1 MTSGYRQPLA
11 EAMRLA
17 QVGTMLVAPMLG
29 LGGVGYFLDGRWGTR
44 PWLMVAGLILGMAG
58 GFVNFI
64 QIVTSIPKDDGGPPA
79 GAPPRDTPPRDT
91 PPRDTPPRAR
101 PRR

>member
-1 MTSGYRQPLA
+1 VAAGDRPPLA

-29 LGGVGYFLDGRWGTR
+29 LGGIGYLLDGRWGTK
-44 PWLMVAGLILGMAG
+44 PWIMVAGLLLGMAG
-58 GFVNFI
+58 GFVNFV
-64 QIVTSIPKDDGGPPA
+64 QIVISIPKDGGGPRA
-79 GAPPRDTPPRDT
+79 GAPPPGAPPQDG
-91 PPRDTPPRAR
+91 

>member
-1 MTSGYRQPLA
+1 MAAGDRPPLA

-29 LGGVGYFLDGRWGTR
+29 LGGIGYFLDGRWGTK
-44 PWLMVAGLILGMAG
+44 PWLMVAGLLFGMAG
-58 GFVNFI
+58 GFVNFV
-64 QIVTSIPKDDGGPPA
+64 QIVTSIKKDDGGPPT
-79 GAPPRDTPPRDT
+79 GAPPTGPPPKDG
-91 PPRDTPPRAR
+91 

>member
-1 MTSGYRQPLA
+1 VAEGDRPPLA

-29 LGGVGYFLDGRWGTR
+29 LGGVGYFLDGRWGTK
-44 PWLMVAGLILGMAG
+44 PWLMVAGLLLGMAG
-58 GFVNFI
+58 GFVNFVHV
-64 QIVTSIPKDDGGPPA
+64 VTGMKDDGGPGT
-79 GAPPRDTPPRDT
+79 GAPPSSG
-91 PPRDTPPRAR
+91 

>member
-1 MTSGYRQPLA
+1 VAAGDRPPLA

-29 LGGVGYFLDGRWGTR
+29 LGGIGYLLDGRWGTK
-44 PWLMVAGLILGMAG
+44 PWLMVAGLLLGMAG
-58 GFVNFI
+58 GFVSFV
-64 QIVTSIPKDDGGPPA
+64 QIVTSIKDDGGPRS
-79 GAPPRDTPPRDT
+79 GAPPPDAPPPGA
-91 PPRDTPPRAR
+91 PPQER

>member
-1 MTSGYRQPLA
+1 VAAGDRPPLA

-29 LGGVGYFLDGRWGTR
+29 LGGIGYFLDGRWGTG
-44 PWLMVAGLILGMAG
+44 PWLMVAGLLLGMAG
-58 GFVNFI
+58 GFVNFV
-64 QIVTSIPKDDGGPPA
+64 QIVTSIRKDDGGPAA
-79 GAPPRDTPPRDT
+79 GAPPKDGPPGGG
-91 PPRDTPPRAR
+91 